1 MIRTL
6 AVAMTLALP
15 AHAQSVPMGDWVGLG
30 FQNGE
35 SWTMELQIV
44 QGGARVDYPGLE
56 CGGVWQFLPEHSD
69 LRATEWLTYGHE
81 FCLDELHVTI
91 QHSKGDALMIR
102 WFDEIGA
109 EIAHAPLQ
117 RVGGKQNKSRKN

>member
-15 AHAQSVPMGDWVGLG
+15 AHAQSVPVGDWVGLG

-44 QGGARVDYPGLE
+44 QGGARVDYPGLP
-56 CGGVWQFLPEHSD
+56 CGGVWQFIPEQAKLH
-69 LRATEWLTYGHE
+69 AIEWLTYGQE
-81 FCLDELHVTI
+81 FCLDELLVTI
-91 QHSKGDALMIR
+91 EPAKNDQLMIR
-102 WFDEIGA
+102 WFDEFGS
-109 EIAHAPLQ
+109 EIAHAPLS
-117 RVGGKQNKSRKN
+117 RVGGKPNKSREN